1 MYLIRGQSNLELF
14 KKKFPS
20 TCVSATIGNF
30 DGIHLGHQSIIEQV
44 KRRAKENNLLS
55 LVFITEP
62 HAEEY
67 FLRAG
72 TVSSAPP
79 RIMPWRAKFEHFKLN
94 GIDFCM
100 LLKFDRKFKSMSPNN
115 FLSHILEK
123 MQVKSLIVGDDFKFG
138 KNRAGNFEMLKEWG
152 KAKDVYISNIE
163 TFSVDGERV
172 SSTMI
177 RKAISEGNFI
187 LAKKLLGRA
196 YAFSGKVVYGNQ
208 LGRKIGV
215 PTANIWIPNQKL
227 PISGVYAVKCFV
239 GNQCHGGIANMGIRP
254 TVGGDRPILEVHIF
268 NFQKD
273 IYGQRITVQFQEKIR
288 EEKKFE
294 DIDKLKS
301 QIFTDIK
308 TAKTILDA

>member
-115 FLSHILEK
+115 FLSHIVEK
-123 MQVKSLIVGDDFKFG
+123 MQVKSLIVGDDFKFV
-138 KNRAGNFEMLKEWG
+138 NLK
-152 KAKDVYISNIE
+152 
-163 TFSVDGERV
+163 
-172 SSTMI
+172 
-177 RKAISEGNFI
+177 
-187 LAKKLLGRA
+187 
-196 YAFSGKVVYGNQ
+196 
-208 LGRKIGV
+208 
-215 PTANIWIPNQKL
+215 P
-227 PISGVYAVKCFV
+227 
-239 GNQCHGGIANMGIRP
+239 
-254 TVGGDRPILEVHIF
+254 
-268 NFQKD
+268 
-273 IYGQRITVQFQEKIR
+273 
-288 EEKKFE
+288 
-294 DIDKLKS
+294 
-301 QIFTDIK
+301 
-308 TAKTILDA
+308 

>member
-1 MYLIRGQSNLELF
+1 M
-14 KKKFPS
+14 
-20 TCVSATIGNF
+20 
-30 DGIHLGHQSIIEQV
+30 
-44 KRRAKENNLLS
+44 
-55 LVFITEP
+55 
-62 HAEEY
+62 
-67 FLRAG
+67 
-72 TVSSAPP
+72 
-79 RIMPWRAKFEHFKLN
+79 
-94 GIDFCM
+94 
-100 LLKFDRKFKSMSPNN
+100 
-115 FLSHILEK
+115 
-123 MQVKSLIVGDDFKFG
+123 
-138 KNRAGNFEMLKEWG
+138 
-152 KAKDVYISNIE
+152 
-163 TFSVDGERV
+163 

-215 PTANIWIPNQKL
+215 PTANIWVPNQKL